1 MGKRPYSYFDL
12 LDEEKYKD
20 DLFPASAHSLFY
32 SKMKREDIKKSY
44 ATNQTFEFV
53 EISWRRVS
61 DIFPPTSRLVLYKE
75 SSTQKIIKSDFS
87 IASNDLLLSLNAIK
101 NVSQFFSKVFESKG
115 DKYEKHGI
123 YCMKIFQESAWKS
136 IIIDDYVPVI
146 ILKNRLTG

>member
-101 NVSQFFSKVFESKG
+101 G